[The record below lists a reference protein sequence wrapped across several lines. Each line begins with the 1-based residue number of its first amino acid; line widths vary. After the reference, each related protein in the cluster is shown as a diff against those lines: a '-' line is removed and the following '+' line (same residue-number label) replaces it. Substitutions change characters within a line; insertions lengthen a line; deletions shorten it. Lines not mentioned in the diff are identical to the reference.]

1 MFPPISGVSRET
13 LDVLASYARLLLQW
27 NATHNLI
34 SRKSE
39 PDIWR
44 RHIEDSV
51 QIYDL
56 APEDAASWVD
66 LGSGAG
72 LPAIVA
78 AIMAR
83 QAGRDIAF
91 TVVEAN
97 QKKAAF
103 LRAAS
108 RALQLQLNVL
118 NTRIESVDSAPYDVV
133 SARALAPLDQLLG
146 YAERFRGERTI
157 CLFPKGR
164 TAENELIEAR
174 NHWKIRLQTIP
185 SRTDDA
191 SVILR
196 IQEYEHVRATRR
208 SG

>member
-1 MFPPISGVSRET
+1 MFPPIEGVSRET

-34 SRKSE
+34 SRSSE
-39 PDIWR
+39 SEIWR

-56 APEDAASWVD
+56 APDDARSWLD

-83 QAGRDIAF
+83 QAGRDTRF
-91 TVVEAN
+91 TLVEAN
-97 QKKAAF
+97 RKKAAF

-108 RALQLQLNVL
+108 RTLGLEINVR
-118 NTRIESVDSAPYDVV
+118 NERIESVNSTPYDVV
-133 SARALAPLDQLLG
+133 SARALASLDQLLG
-146 YAERFRGERTI
+146 YAEKFRSDRTI

-164 TAENELIEAR
+164 TVENELLEAQK
-174 NHWKIRLQTIP
+174 HWKIKLQTIP
-185 SRTDDA
+185 SRTDNA

-196 IQEYEHVRATRR
+196 IQEYEHVRSPRR
-208 SG
+208 NG